1 MTRVPTP
8 QKTPFSLKELIDD
21 AVALIDFGKIKI
33 NININP
39 EDTLLYADR
48 SQMSQVIVNLLKNAV
63 ESCDNNTDDKDY
75 CVEVQSHLDSEE
87 RIHIEVSNNGGK
99 ISEEIAENIFTPF
112 FTTKRDGSGI
122 GLALSRQII
131 RLHGGTIHLSKN
143 TEEKV
148 AFMIIVE

>member
-1 MTRVPTP
+1 M
-8 QKTPFSLKELIDD
+8 
-21 AVALIDFGKIKI
+21 
-33 NININP
+33 
-39 EDTLLYADR
+39 LYADR

-75 CVEVQSHLDSEE
+75 SVEVQSHIDSEE

-99 ISEEIAENIFTPF
+99 ISEEIAENIFMPF

-122 GLALSRQII
+122 GLAISRQIL
-131 RLHGGTIHLSKN
+131 RLHGGVIRLLRN

-148 AFMIIVE
+148 TFLLIIE